1 MKECITTD
9 KAPAAIG
16 PNSQAVKTKSQETLF
31 CSGQIP
37 INPVTGEI
45 VPRDIAA
52 QTRQV
57 MDNPNQAIVAAGFTF
72 RNIVKTTIYLN
83 DLAVFSQ
90 VNEVYASF
98 LDGDFPAWA
107 TVEVVALGAM
117 VEIEAYAVR

>member
-1 MKECITTD
+1 MKEIITTD

-37 INPVTGEI
+37 IKPVTGEI
-45 VPRDIAA
+45 VPGDIAA

-57 MDNPNQAIVAAGFTF
+57 MDNLNQAIVAAGFTF

-98 LDGDFPAWA
+98 FDGDFPAWA